1 MVSLLGVTGTPH
13 TVRWETRGPDTGD
26 GPTWVDAQ
34 NVQVRMEPVSRQV
47 QLPTG
52 RVTTIVADSYWPAA
66 VEPAPGDRVTWGER
80 RYKVA
85 AVDSLVWFTGTVM
98 HHEVALE
105 AG

>member
-13 TVRWETRGPDTGD
+13 TVRWEKPGPNTGD
-26 GPTWVDAQ
+26 GNTWVDA
-34 NVQVRMEPVSRQV
+34 VDAQVRMEPVSRQV

-52 RVTTIVADSYWPAA
+52 RVTTILADSVWWAKDWPS
-66 VEPAPGDRVTWGER
+66 PGDRVTWGEQ

-85 AVDSLVWFTGTVM
+85 AVDTPMWFDGTPM